1 LVLFLTIAVFM
12 ATALAVLALYWFLES
27 RRESLPQRLK
37 EISEAPSETGSSWS
51 DAVGSRFADVLR
63 RLNVLERFRRKSRI
77 QDEIV
82 AMVTS
87 EQSAG
92 IRLQLIQAGFRNPK
106 AFQIYFGIRAALPAF
121 LFLVGVVLGKSM
133 GMENQKI
140 FLLSALGLLFG
151 FLFPIAFVRWKIR
164 KRQEEITDHLPDA
177 LDLLVVCVEAGLGLN
192 ASFVKIA
199 EEFKLSS
206 PTLSEEFDI
215 VNREMVAGKPRV
227 DALRSLADRTGVE
240 EVKSLVAMLIQTEKL
255 GTSLAQ
261 SLRVHSD
268 SLRTKRSQRAEEAA
282 AKTTIKLVFPL
293 VFLLFPALFVV
304 ILGPGMIQIAKV
316 LFPVMLGNR

>member
-1 LVLFLTIAVFM
+1 LVLFLTIAVFT
-12 ATALAVLALYWFLES
+12 ATALAVLALYWLIEG

-37 EISEAPSETGSSWS
+37 EISEAPSGAGSSWGEKI
-51 DAVGSRFADVLR
+51 GSRFTGVLD
-63 RLNVLERFRRKSRI
+63 RFKRKSRI
-77 QDEIV
+77 QDDIV

-87 EQSAG
+87 EQASG
-92 IRLQLIQAGFRNPK
+92 TRLQLIQAGFRHPGSY
-106 AFQIYFGIRAALPAF
+106 QVYFWVRAILPAS
-121 LFLVGVVLGKSM
+121 LFLLTVIFVKSM
-133 GMENQKI
+133 GMGNRKI
-140 FLLSALGLLFG
+140 FLLGALGLLFG
-151 FLFPIAFVRWKIR
+151 FLFPILFVRWKIR
-164 KRQEEITDHLPDA
+164 KRQEEITDYLPDA

-192 ASFVKIA
+192 AAFVKIS

-206 PTLSEEFDI
+206 PTLSDEFDI

-227 DALRSLADRTGVE
+227 DALRSLSDRTGVE

-268 SLRTKRSQRAEEAA
+268 SLRTKRRQRAEEAA

-316 LFPVMLGNR
+316 LFPAMMGNR